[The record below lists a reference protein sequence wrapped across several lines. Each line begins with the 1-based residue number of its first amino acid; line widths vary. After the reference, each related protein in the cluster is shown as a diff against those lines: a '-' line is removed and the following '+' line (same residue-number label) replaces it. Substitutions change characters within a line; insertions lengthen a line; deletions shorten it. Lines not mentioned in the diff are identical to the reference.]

1 MVRYIMMRLLS
12 SVFLILFIT
21 VVCFIFIN
29 LIPSDPAE
37 VALRVRQTPIITE
50 ATIQQV
56 RLEMGLD
63 KPFVVRYIDWLK
75 AALQFDF
82 GVSYVNPKRTVLGE
96 IQRALP
102 ETLYL
107 AAIALVIVILVSI
120 PLGVLSGLNYNQRLD
135 RWTRYLI
142 FMLTSMPVYWS
153 GLLMIWVFSVK
164 LHLLPTSGN
173 SSWQAV
179 IMPAI
184 AVAISHLATYIR
196 LIRTSVINTL
206 KEDYILYAHVRGLN
220 PKTILYR
227 HILKN
232 SLHSSIIAF
241 GMGIPQ
247 IIAGTLVIE
256 NVFAWPGL
264 GKLCVSAVLNRDY
277 PIIQIYILFMGIL
290 FVLSNLVFDLIQNL
304 LDPRTRKGGS

>member
-12 SVFLILFIT
+12 SVFLILLIT

-107 AAIALVIVILVSI
+107 AAIALVIVILVSM

-232 SLHSSIIAF
+232 SLQSSIIAF

>member
-12 SVFLILFIT
+12 SVFLILLIT

-50 ATIQQV
+50 AAIQQV

-82 GVSYVNPKRTVLGE
+82 GVSYVNPKRTVVGE

-107 AAIALVIVILVSI
+107 AAVALLIVILVSI

-153 GLLMIWVFSVK
+153 GLLMIWLFSVK

-227 HILKN
+227 HVLKN
-232 SLHSSIIAF
+232 SLQSSIIAF

>member
-12 SVFLILFIT
+12 SVFLILLIT
-21 VVCFIFIN
+21 VVCFVFIN

-50 ATIQQV
+50 AAIQQV

-107 AAIALVIVILVSI
+107 AAIALVIVILVSL
-120 PLGVLSGLNYNQRLD
+120 PLGVLSGLNYNKRLD
-135 RWTRYLI
+135 RWTRYLV

-153 GLLMIWVFSVK
+153 GLLMIWLFSVK

-173 SSWQAV
+173 ASWQAV

-227 HILKN
+227 HVLKN
-232 SLHSSIIAF
+232 SLQSSIIAF

-290 FVLSNLVFDLIQNL
+290 FVLSNLVFDIIQNL

>member
-82 GVSYVNPKRTVLGE
+82 GVSYVNPKRTVVGE

-232 SLHSSIIAF
+232 SLQSSIIAF

>member
-1 MVRYIMMRLLS
+1 MFRYIMMRLLS

-232 SLHSSIIAF
+232 SLQSSIIAF